1 MKYAAPLFSAFLFC
15 TTTALAADH
24 LKPEDSIYSG
34 GSFEPGYDQAMAAS
48 FEDAFADDVLDRVIV
63 QPSFETEFAAGVKE
77 DKGRYRIFY
86 QEVSEQLWQYTVL
99 DLMKKGQITSVGD
112 NGKSTTQDDIAKLE
126 KSLPPDPKDV
136 KVNRCEY
143 GIDPAFGVK
152 LAGAWADVLLETRY
166 SEKLTL
172 GLDGTIFHFYARRD
186 NQRMA
191 GQTWSPNSD
200 TKPGMLA
207 DIAYGLRDLCKTKDA
222 SHLQKLEALTDKLV
236 SKLKAET
243 PSESHD

>member
-1 MKYAAPLFSAFLFC
+1 MKYAAPLFLAFLFC

-34 GSFEPGYDQAMAAS
+34 GSFEPGYDQAMVAS

-63 QPSFETEFAAGVKE
+63 QPSFETEFAVGVKE
-77 DKGRYRIFY
+77 DKDRYRIFY

-143 GIDPAFGVK
+143 DIDPAFGAK
-152 LAGAWADVLLETRY
+152 LAGAWADVLLEHVIPKSLHWVWTEPF
-166 SEKLTL
+166 STSMQGE
-172 GLDGTIFHFYARRD
+172 TISAWPARHGVPIRIP
-186 NQRMA
+186 NQACSRTSRMA
-191 GQTWSPNSD
+191 
-200 TKPGMLA
+200 
-207 DIAYGLRDLCKTKDA
+207 
-222 SHLQKLEALTDKLV
+222 
-236 SKLKAET
+236 
-243 PSESHD
+243 